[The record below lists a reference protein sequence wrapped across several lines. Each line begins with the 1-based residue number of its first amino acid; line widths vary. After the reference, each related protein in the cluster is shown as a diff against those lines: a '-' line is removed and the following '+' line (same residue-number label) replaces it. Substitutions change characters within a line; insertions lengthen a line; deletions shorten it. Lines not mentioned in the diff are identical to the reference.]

1 MNNKIIIFD
10 FDGVI
15 VNSCQLSFEINK
27 QSMVDIEYT
36 DFQRWSEG
44 NVYSLMDK
52 GGFPSSHEEFYFE
65 QYSQKV
71 KTLVPVEGIEEVIK
85 KFKKDGYT
93 LIIVSSSDEDSINGF
108 LEKYN
113 LDQYF
118 NGVLARK
125 ANYSKVEKF
134 KSIFKKYK
142 IKPSETV
149 MITDSIGDVK
159 EAMEV
164 KIKTIGVSWGIH
176 EAKRLK
182 ETGADFIAERPEDI
196 VIGVEKILALN

>member
-1 MNNKIIIFD
+1 MNKKNKIIIFD

-15 VNSCQLSFEINK
+15 VDSCQLSFEINK
-27 QSMVDIEYT
+27 QSMVNMEYT

-52 GGFPSSHEEFYFE
+52 GSFDSSHVEYYFE
-65 QYSQKV
+65 QYSQRV
-71 KTLVPVEGIEEVIK
+71 KALVPVEGIEEVIK
-85 KFKKDGYT
+85 KLKKDEYK

-108 LEKYN
+108 LEKYGLN
-113 LDQYF
+113 QYF
-118 NGVLARK
+118 DEILGRK
-125 ANYSKVEKF
+125 AHFSKVEKF

-142 IKPSETV
+142 IKPSGAI

-182 ETGADFIAERPEDI
+182 ETGADFIAENPKDI
-196 VIGVEKILALN
+196 FEIVSKLR